1 MFKITINCL
10 KLPLMYTHDD
20 TECFCTYCGNTNLLN
35 DHEMCEYCYDDN
47 SISYYCYLCNN
58 TYNYHNIKNP
68 CIIYINA
75 SNLIKKFFKY
85 YI

>member
-1 MFKITINCL
+1 
-10 KLPLMYTHDD
+10 
-20 TECFCTYCGNTNLLN
+20 
-35 DHEMCEYCYDDN
+35 MCEYCYDDN